1 LIRIKLLFD
10 FVAQTICQVRGTID
24 HSLRYEAKMAKAKI
38 SIAVH
43 GPTIRAVDPWAPSAG
58 KMRQLLSDEE
68 RARLAVLATIVRFN
82 KGEEIYGEG
91 QRANS
96 VFNIITGV
104 VKAYKIAADGSEHIT
119 AFLFPDDL
127 FGLSEEGRHIN
138 STKAITPVTAYRLP
152 VSALRSRLS
161 KEAGLEFHVI
171 CKLIH
176 ELRQTQRHAF
186 LLARRNALSKVT
198 MFLQL
203 LEQLQAARGGRTT
216 EIYLPMN
223 RSDIGEY
230 VGMSLE
236 AVSRAFRG
244 LTTRGIIKSRDRRHL
259 KIMDR
264 STFDKIAGDTNTS
277 SAARS
282 TTR

>member
-1 LIRIKLLFD
+1 LIRIKLLID

-24 HSLRYEAKMAKAKI
+24 RSLRYEAKMARAKI

-43 GPTIRAVDPWAPSAG
+43 GPTIRAVDPWAPSAE

-68 RARLAVLATIVRFN
+68 RARLAVLASIVRFN

-104 VKAYKIAADGSEHIT
+104 VKAYKIAPDGNEHIT

-161 KEAGLEFHVI
+161 KDAGLEFHVI

-186 LLARRNALSKVT
+186 LLARRNALSKVA

-203 LEQLQAARGGRTT
+203 LEQLQAARGERTT

-230 VGMSLE
+230 IGMSLE

-282 TTR
+282 TTQ

>member
-1 LIRIKLLFD
+1 
-10 FVAQTICQVRGTID
+10 VAQTACQVRPTID
-24 HSLRYEAKMAKAKI
+24 RPLRYVAKMARAKV
-38 SIAVH
+38 SIHGH
-43 GPTIRAVDPWAPSAG
+43 GPAIRAVDPWAPSRE
-58 KMRQLLSDEE
+58 KMHQLLSDEE
-68 RARLAVLATIVRFN
+68 RARLAVLASIVRFK
-82 KGEEIYGEG
+82 KGEKIYSEG
-91 QRANS
+91 QRINA

-104 VKAYKIAADGSEHIT
+104 VKAYTTARNGSEQIT
-119 AFLFPDDL
+119 AFLFSDDL
-127 FGLSEEGRHIN
+127 FGLSEEGRFAN

-152 VSALRSRLS
+152 VSALLSRLS
-161 KEAGLEFHVI
+161 KDASLEFHVI
-171 CKLIH
+171 CKLCH
-176 ELRQTQRHAF
+176 ELRQTQRHA
-186 LLARRNALSKVT
+186 LLAARKRALPKVA

-203 LEQLQAARGGRTT
+203 LEQIQAARGERST

-282 TTR
+282 TTQW